1 MQTQTQP
8 ACSCTGPASKCQ
20 AQLQREDK
28 VLRKEG
34 GRETEGEGKRE
45 RLDKVQVDYFLHC

>member
-8 ACSCTGPASKCQ
+8 ACSRTGPASKCQ

-34 GRETEGEGKRE
+34 GEGGRGGREERE
-45 RLDKVQVDYFLHC
+45 ARQSPG